1 MVPYLTTETGWSM
14 TPEELKTLKGA
25 VCLNDPIRVVVN
37 SCAVCCCGRSWTRR
51 DGYRQTYW
59 GRVNQ
64 LSLPEHQN
72 PGSFVLFTAGIG
84 TTGLIALIA
93 FDEVEEIGVE

>member
-1 MVPYLTTETGWSM
+1 MLTGDD
-14 TPEELKTLKGA
+14 LKMLKMSA
-25 VCLNDPIRVVVN
+25 STNDSIKVVVTG
-37 SCAVCCCGRSWTRR
+37 CAVSCCGRPWARR
-51 DGYRQTYW
+51 DGYTQTYY

-64 LSLPEHQN
+64 IKLDEYGK

-93 FDEVEEIGVE
+93 FDEVEELGVE